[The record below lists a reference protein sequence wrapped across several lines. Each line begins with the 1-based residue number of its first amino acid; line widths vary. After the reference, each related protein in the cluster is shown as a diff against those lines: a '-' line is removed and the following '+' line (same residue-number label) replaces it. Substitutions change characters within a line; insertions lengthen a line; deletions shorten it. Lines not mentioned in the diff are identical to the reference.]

1 MVSIII
7 PIYNSEESIIR
18 CVSSLMN
25 QTYNDIEVILVND
38 GSVDKSEDICL
49 SLCDKDSRIKYYLKE
64 NGGAASARNYGLSKS
79 IGDFIMFVDSD
90 DYIMPNMVETMIQCQ
105 SKDNV
110 DWVISGMKV
119 ISKYKKSI
127 NSFGDAL
134 NLNIVAFGEIIAKY
148 YSKAIIHSPCN
159 KLYKRSLIKEY
170 MNTDFRWGEDY
181 VFNVMYMKNI
191 QTVSVISN
199 PLYVYD
205 CVGDSVTRSG
215 MRESSLL
222 KKQRYLLTYN
232 VLHEIFRSENLDSVV
247 TKHFILELLD
257 NLMYSYKFYIPLT
270 QLKYF
275 IDTNRQ
281 EIKRIIPD
289 SKITKALID
298 ENLYTIQALQFKS
311 YIKIKIKAS
320 FKKLLK

>member
-7 PIYNSEESIIR
+7 PIYNSEKSIIR

-25 QTYNDIEVILVND
+25 QTYHEIEIILVND

-49 SLCDKDSRIKYYLKE
+49 SLCGRDSRIKYYCKE

-79 IGDFIMFVDSD
+79 TGDFIMFVDSD
-90 DYIMPNMVETMIQCQ
+90 DYTMPNMVETMIQCQ

-298 ENLYTIQALQFKS
+298 ENLYTIQALQFKA
-311 YIKIKIKAS
+311 YIKNKIKAS
-320 FKKLLK
+320 LKKLLK

>member
-79 IGDFIMFVDSD
+79 VGNFIMFVDSD

-127 NSFGDAL
+127 ISFGDAL

-222 KKQRYLLTYN
+222 KKQKYLLTYN

-311 YIKIKIKAS
+311 YIKNKIKAS

>member
-1 MVSIII
+1 MVSIIV
-7 PIYNSEESIIR
+7 PVYNSEKSIIR
-18 CVSSLMN
+18 CVSSLIN
-25 QTYNDIEVILVND
+25 QTYNDIEIILVND

-49 SLCDKDSRIKYYLKE
+49 SLCGKDSRIKYYLKE

-79 IGDFIMFVDSD
+79 TGDFILFVDSD
-90 DYIMPNMVETMIQCQ
+90 DYTMPNMVETMMQYQ

-110 DWVISGMKV
+110 DWVICGIKV
-119 ISKYKKSI
+119 IGKYKKSVI
-127 NSFGDAL
+127 SFGDAL
-134 NLNIVAFGEIIAKY
+134 NLNIVAFGEIIARY
-148 YSKAIIHSPCN
+148 YTKAIIHSPCN
-159 KLYKRSLIKEY
+159 KLYRRSLIKEY

-191 QTVSVISN
+191 QTVSIISN

-215 MRESSLL
+215 VRESSLL

-232 VLHEIFRSENLDSVV
+232 VLHKIFCSKELDSIVS
-247 TKHFILELLD
+247 KHFILELFD
-257 NLMYSYKFYIPLT
+257 NLAYSYKHFIPLD

-275 IDTNRQ
+275 INTNRQ

-289 SKITKALID
+289 SKFTKALID
-298 ENLYTIQALQFKS
+298 EDMYMIQTLQFKA
-311 YIKIKIKAS
+311 YMKNKIKAS
-320 FKKLLK
+320 LKKLLK